1 MFIAGIKLFAWVDV
15 KIVKAA
21 MSDVFIDNKW
31 GFYALIHWNEDD
43 ILNYSV

>member
-31 GFYALIHWNEDD
+31 GFYALIYGNEDD
-43 ILNYSV
+43 ILNYFI